1 MTSQFEKFVGQT
13 FDMVHQEI
21 KEEARSLGFS
31 INVIPDGVNNIDV
44 DDNRLNV
51 WVDLVTDN
59 INKFTIG

>member
-1 MTSQFEKFVGQT
+1 
-13 FDMVHQEI
+13 MVHQEI

>member
-1 MTSQFEKFVGQT
+1 MVEMFDKFLGET

-21 KEEARSLGFS
+21 KDEARFHNLS

-51 WVDLVTDN
+51 WVDLITDK